1 MNLAAKMNSA
11 AGTQLSETR
20 LARRALASSVAVF
33 TLTSIHHS
41 YGAYVYDTP
50 WRLHAVMVSGA
61 VTLLMAGLLRLSEF
75 SGAPPRAN
83 ATTYAFVVVGLLV
96 MFVGFG
102 MFEGGYN
109 HLVKDILYFSNVSPE
124 LMRQLYPAGRYEL
137 PNDSFF
143 EITGVLQ
150 ILPGALTGSYLL
162 LLLARVRHRSDS
174 CSCHESSSA
183 SSIDVV

>member
-11 AGTQLSETR
+11 AGTRLSETQLTKR
-20 LARRALASSVAVF
+20 VLASSVAVF

-61 VTLLMAGLLRLSEF
+61 VTLLMAGLLKVSQF
-75 SGAPPRAN
+75 SGAPRRAN
-83 ATTYAFVVVGLLV
+83 AATYAFVVVGLLV

-150 ILPGALTGSYLL
+150 ILPGAFTGSYLL

-174 CSCHESSSA
+174 SYHESSCA
-183 SSIDVV
+183 SSFDVV

>member
-11 AGTQLSETR
+11 AGTRLSETQ
-20 LARRALASSVAVF
+20 LAKRVLASSVAVF

-61 VTLLMAGLLRLSEF
+61 VTLLMAGLLRVSQF
-75 SGAPPRAN
+75 SGAPRRAN
-83 ATTYAFVVVGLLV
+83 AATYAFVVMGSLV

-150 ILPGALTGSYLL
+150 ILPGAFTGSYLL

-174 CSCHESSSA
+174 SYHESSCA
-183 SSIDVV
+183 SSFDVV